1 MGSRMRSGVVS
12 AALVLAALATL
23 SLHAQDASQ
32 PDAVVKADPV
42 HGKAISYTCL
52 GCHGVAG
59 YKNAYPNYSVP
70 ELKGQHPEYLVAALK
85 EYRTGERSH
94 FTMHSQA
101 QELSDQDMT
110 DIAAYF
116 SAAPLASA
124 HRDAAQV
131 PPVAGLCVSCHGVD
145 GVGITPLYPTLA
157 GQHADYIVRALEEY
171 QKGARKNLIMATF
184 VAKLTSE
191 QMDAVAEYF
200 AKQQPALQTLPRA
213 YTALSQQ

>member
-1 MGSRMRSGVVS
+1 MGSRMRSGALS
-12 AALVLAALATL
+12 AALLVSALASF
-23 SLHAQDASQ
+23 SLHAQDA
-32 PDAVVKADPV
+32 ALKADPLR
-42 HGKAISYTCL
+42 GKAISYTCL

-59 YKNAYPNYSVP
+59 YRNAYPNYSVP
-70 ELKGQHPEYLVAALK
+70 ELKGQHPEYIVAALK
-85 EYRTGERSH
+85 EYRSGERSH

-101 QELSDQDMT
+101 EELSDQDMT

-116 SAAPLASA
+116 SATPLASG

-131 PPVAGLCVSCHGVD
+131 PQVAGLCVSCHGAD

-171 QKGARKNLIMATF
+171 QKGARKNVIMATF

-191 QMDAVAEYF
+191 QMDVLANYF
-200 AKQQPALQTLPRA
+200 SRQEPALQTLPRA
-213 YTALSQQ
+213 YTRYSQQ

>member
-1 MGSRMRSGVVS
+1 MGSRMRLGAIS
-12 AALVLAALATL
+12 AALVLSALA
-23 SLHAQDASQ
+23 SFGLHAQDVAL
-32 PDAVVKADPV
+32 KADPV
-42 HGKAISYTCL
+42 RGKAISYTCL

-59 YKNAYPNYSVP
+59 YRNAYPNYSVP
-70 ELKGQHPEYLVAALK
+70 ELKGQHPEYLVSALK
-85 EYRTGERSH
+85 EYRSGERSH

-101 QELSDQDMT
+101 EELSDQDMT

-116 SAAPLASA
+116 SAAPLTSG

-131 PPVAGLCVSCHGVD
+131 PQVAGLCVSCHGAD
-145 GVGITPLYPTLA
+145 GVGIAPLYPTLA

-191 QMDAVAEYF
+191 QLEALAEYF
-200 AKQQPALQTLPRA
+200 SKQQPALETLPRA
-213 YTALSQQ
+213 YTVLSQP

>member
-1 MGSRMRSGVVS
+1 MGSRMHTGV
-12 AALVLAALATL
+12 LTAALAWGAL
-23 SLHAQDASQ
+23 ASFPLIAQEAGAK
-32 PDAVVKADPV
+32 PDPV

-85 EYRTGERSH
+85 EYKSGERSH

-101 QELSDQDMT
+101 EELSDQDMA

-116 SAAPLASA
+116 AGVPLAA
-124 HRDAAQV
+124 GHRPPAQV
-131 PPVAGLCVSCHGVD
+131 PQVASLCVSCHGAD
-145 GVGITPLYPTLA
+145 GIGITPLYPTLA
-157 GQHADYIVRALEEY
+157 GQHADYLAQALEEY

-184 VAKLTSE
+184 AARLTSA
-191 QMDAVAEYF
+191 QVDALADYF
-200 AKQQPALQTLPRA
+200 SKQEPALQTLPRP
-213 YTALSQQ
+213 YSRFSEH

>member
-1 MGSRMRSGVVS
+1 MGFRMHTGVLA
-12 AALVLAALATL
+12 AALVWGALA
-23 SLHAQDASQ
+23 SFPPMAQEAA
-32 PDAVVKADPV
+32 PKADPV

-70 ELKGQHPEYLVAALK
+70 ELRGQHPEYLVAALK
-85 EYRTGERSH
+85 EYKSGERSH

-101 QELSDQDMT
+101 EELSEQDMA

-116 SAAPLASA
+116 AGVPLSSA
-124 HRDAAQV
+124 HRAPAQV
-131 PPVAGLCVSCHGVD
+131 PEVASLCVSCHGAD

-157 GQHADYIVRALEEY
+157 GQHADYLARALEEY

-184 VAKLTSE
+184 AARLTSA
-191 QMDAVAEYF
+191 QVDALADYF
-200 AKQQPALQTLPRA
+200 SKQEPALETLPRP
-213 YTALSQQ
+213 YSRFSEH

>member
-12 AALVLAALATL
+12 AALAVSALA
-23 SLHAQDASQ
+23 SFSVHAQDAV
-32 PDAVVKADPV
+32 PKADPV
-42 HGKAISYTCL
+42 RGKAISYTCL

-116 SAAPLASA
+116 SSAPLTSA

-131 PPVAGLCVSCHGVD
+131 PQAAGLCVSCHGAD

-200 AKQQPALQTLPRA
+200 SKQRPALETLPRA
-213 YTALSQQ
+213 YTVLSQQ

>member
-1 MGSRMRSGVVS
+1 MGSRMRLGVLS
-12 AALVLAALATL
+12 AALLVGALGSLTL
-23 SLHAQDASQ
+23 QAQEAGL
-32 PDAVVKADPV
+32 KADPV

-85 EYRTGERSH
+85 AYKSGERSH

-101 QELSDQDMT
+101 EELSEQDMT
-110 DIAAYF
+110 DVAAYF
-116 SAAPLASA
+116 AGTPLPSG

-131 PPVAGLCVSCHGVD
+131 PTVAGLCVSCHGAD

-157 GQHADYIVRALEEY
+157 GQHSDYIARALDEY

-191 QMDAVAEYF
+191 QIEALAAYF
-200 AKQQPALQTLPRA
+200 SKQQPALQTLPRA
-213 YTALSQQ
+213 YTRFSAEQ